1 MKGFSI
7 LVMKGFRMLKKGFS
21 ILRIELRIRV
31 DFLHEA
37 TIIHKIF
44 EMTLV
49 FMSNSALRQ
58 KFNLAAFQEIF
69 TNTDKIY
76 ISRGGLSTR

>member
-1 MKGFSI
+1 
-7 LVMKGFRMLKKGFS
+7 MLKKGFS

-49 FMSNSALRQ
+49 FMSNSALLE
-58 KFNLAAFQEIF
+58 KFNLAAFQKILQTLTKF
-69 TNTDKIY
+69 TF
-76 ISRGGLSTR
+76 REEG